1 MNELK
6 KVLNSCPLPGFLFK
20 IDDRGGRCVYSNSNH
35 SSLFNN
41 DNSSYIGKS
50 IKEIGKNFP
59 TIRESVI
66 SCCKDSQPISN
77 ELSSEIGDHK
87 VCYRTTCSFFEPEFV
102 ILFIQ
107 ELPEKSDFENLKK
120 KIRQKSKKLERSEQE
135 KAIILKSISQLI
147 AFQDKEHNI
156 IWSNKAS
163 GDSVGKNPKDLV
175 GEKCHVIWNNS
186 EEPCQYCPVEKCILT
201 GEVVSKIQE
210 TYDGRVWELKSYP
223 VRNEE
228 GNIIGAVEVG
238 DDITEF
244 TKIQLDLK
252 KAYDTASLYKD
263 ILAHDINN
271 ILQNLQGSLE
281 LSELTI
287 QKLEKKQKII
297 EFFNIMKEQILRGK
311 NLVSNVHKLSL
322 IEDFEGSKLEF
333 DKVDLLRYLRDAISF
348 IKHSFRYGKVKITT
362 NLDELEQNRIIVH
375 GNELFS
381 NIFENLLLNSI
392 QHNSHETKEMS
403 IIISSTNY
411 NGDEYV
417 KIKIID
423 NGVGIND
430 KMKEN
435 IFTGNLKLKKESGL
449 GLGLSLVRK
458 IILMFG
464 GKIWVG
470 NRVED
475 DYTKGS
481 KFNII
486 LPLCKS

>member
-1 MNELK
+1 MIELK
-6 KVLNSCPLPGFLFK
+6 KFLNSCPLPGFLFQ
-20 IDDRGGRCVYSNSNH
+20 INDREGRCVYSNSNH

-41 DNSSYIGKS
+41 DKSNYTGKS
-50 IKEIGKNFP
+50 LKEIGRKFPSIQKN
-59 TIRESVI
+59 VI
-66 SCCKDSQPISN
+66 SCCKNSQFISN
-77 ELSSEIGDHK
+77 ELSSDMGDHK
-87 VCYRTTCSFFEPEFV
+87 KCYRTAYSFFEPNFV

-107 ELPEKSDFENLKK
+107 EFKEKSSFENLKEE
-120 KIRQKSKKLERSEQE
+120 IREKSKKLERSEKE

-147 AFQDKEHNI
+147 AFQDKEHKI
-156 IWSNKAS
+156 IWANKAS
-163 GDSVGKNPKDLV
+163 GDSVGKNSKDLV
-175 GEKCHVIWNNS
+175 GKKCHFIWNNS
-186 EEPCQYCPVEKCILT
+186 EDPCQYCPVEKCIST
-201 GEVVSKIQE
+201 GEVISKIQE
-210 TYDGRVWELKSYP
+210 TYDGRVWELKGYP
-223 VRNEE
+223 VKDEG

-244 TKIQLDLK
+244 TQIQLDLK

-281 LSELTI
+281 LSEMTI
-287 QKLEKKQKII
+287 QTLKNKQKII

-322 IEDFEGSKLEF
+322 IEDSKDSDIDF
-333 DKVDLLRYLRDAISF
+333 GKVDLIKYLRDAIVF
-348 IKHSFRYGKVKITT
+348 IRHSFKNGKVIITT
-362 NLDELEQNRIIVH
+362 NLDDLEQNRIIVH

-392 QHNSHETKEMS
+392 QHNTNKTKLINIILS
-403 IIISSTNY
+403 IFEKDGKDY
-411 NGDEYV
+411 
-417 KIKIID
+417 IKLQIVD

-430 KMKEN
+430 KMKKN

-458 IILMFG
+458 IVLMFG
-464 GKIWVG
+464 GEIWVE
-470 NRVED
+470 NRIED

-481 KFNII
+481 KFNIN
-486 LPLCKS
+486 LPLSES